1 MSKKYTII
9 CGKSKQDIVK
19 NFIIDLYN
27 YNKSIDVEITDSL
40 LSLYF
45 NRIISVTQLKE
56 NLSRLNIDKIVI
68 KDKNT
73 VKDKTIHINKVKEI
87 VLHDNV
93 NMIVINYGI
102 NMSDIIY
109 I

>member
-45 NRIISVTQLKE
+45 NRIISVAQLKE
-56 NLSRLNIDKIVI
+56 NLSRLNIDTIVI

-73 VKDKTIHINKVKEI
+73 AKDKTIHINKVKEI

-102 NMSDIIY
+102 NMSDTIY